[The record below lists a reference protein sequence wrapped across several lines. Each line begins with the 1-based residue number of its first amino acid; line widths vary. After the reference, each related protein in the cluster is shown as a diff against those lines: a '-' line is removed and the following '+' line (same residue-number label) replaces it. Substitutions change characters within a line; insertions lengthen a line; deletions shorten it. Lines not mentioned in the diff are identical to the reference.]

1 MYKRKLEII
10 LLELKSEVIDHVKIW
25 SCLYHFGQVTEFF
38 SIIYFIC
45 QISEITDV
53 YVLILNCPI
62 KFKHH
67 LKKQIDKVDFK
78 NDQIIWIWE
87 KIASPSL

>member
-1 MYKRKLEII
+1 MYKKKLEII

-25 SCLYHFGQVTEFF
+25 SCLYHFGQVTEFLN
-38 SIIYFIC
+38 IIYFIC